1 MIRKMLSVLLMLS
14 LFSACSIKSSQY
26 SYIKSLL
33 YDKTGPS
40 SPEKNWNLSWAK
52 FNVDLYAINI
62 NGHIVFADENINIFF
77 TDNHIYRVEGLGEN
91 FGSIEIKKNNNNYT
105 FFANNKRMSSA
116 ECENSELDPNENNV
130 SYIYQTC
137 FIEKINYRYFNKI
150 AKNSNGNI
158 IKIEYKII
166 PGRPSLTLS
175 IK

>member
-33 YDKTGPS
+33 YDKTDPS

-77 TDNHIYRVEGLGEN
+77 IPDVLKSGSKKGE
-91 FGSIEIKKNNNNYT
+91 ILVHYAEKK
-105 FFANNKRMSSA
+105 
-116 ECENSELDPNENNV
+116 L
-130 SYIYQTC
+130 
-137 FIEKINYRYFNKI
+137 
-150 AKNSNGNI
+150 
-158 IKIEYKII
+158 
-166 PGRPSLTLS
+166 
-175 IK
+175 